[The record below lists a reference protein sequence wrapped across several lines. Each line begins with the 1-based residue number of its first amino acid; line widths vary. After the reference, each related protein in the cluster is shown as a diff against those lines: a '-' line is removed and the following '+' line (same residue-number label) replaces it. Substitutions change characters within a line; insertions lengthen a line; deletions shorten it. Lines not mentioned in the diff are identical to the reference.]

1 VVRKLHPH
9 SAERA
14 AEYVAEIQTAI
25 AAEEAKYVNGGWH
38 AILHPTPALKLAL
51 LAALGVAAIQQ
62 LSGIEALTSYFVFI
76 FQRAGLQTSGAY
88 VFLILFGVCKLLT
101 VYLASRWFDSPYC
114 GRRPLLLLSGAGVFL
129 CMILFAL
136 LFSFPIS
143 QVSTVVTVVAMFI
156 YVIAYSVG
164 YGPGA
169 WVVMLEVLPM
179 QIRAKGLSLCTFL
192 NRVIA
197 TLLSGSFLSL
207 VRYMRYAGYFWLFSA
222 LTLGCVVYVY
232 YLIPET
238 RGRSLEDM
246 SAVFA
251 VKGSGTDSIDADAG
265 VSAPEGAHHLEPRVN
280 VEGRGVAEL
289 DRGFNA
295 RMLAGAGY
303 TEWEEEAKEPG
314 PAAAGGTTSSSNRG
328 TADTVSRH
336 TGDVDRD
343 GAEKQQGVPPAQ
355 VYAPLHST
363 TGPAERHT
371 NTSTTVWSRG
381 QHSARGHT
389 EGSWGQYEE
398 VDLGAAV

>member
-1 VVRKLHPH
+1 VEAEQVLRKLHPH
-9 SAERA
+9 SAGRA
-14 AEYVAEIQTAI
+14 AEYVAGIQTAI
-25 AAEEAKYVNGGWH
+25 AAEETAYVNGGWH
-38 AILHPTPALKLAL
+38 TILHPAPAVKRAL
-51 LAALGVAAIQQ
+51 LAALGIAAIQQ

-76 FQRAGLQTSGAY
+76 FQRARLQTSGAY

-101 VYLASRWFDSPYC
+101 VYLASRWFDSPRC

-129 CMILFAL
+129 CMVLFAL
-136 LFSFPIS
+136 LFSFPIT
-143 QVSTVVTVVAMFI
+143 QASTVVTVITMFI

-169 WVVMLEVLPM
+169 WVVMLEALPM

-238 RGRSLEDM
+238 RGRSLEHM
-246 SAVFA
+246 SAIFA
-251 VKGSGTDSIDADAG
+251 DKGSGTSATDADTGAC
-265 VSAPEGAHHLEPRVN
+265 AIKGAHHLEAGVK
-280 VEGRGVAEL
+280 VEDRGTVEL
-289 DRGFNA
+289 ERGFNA
-295 RMLAGAGY
+295 CILAGAGR
-303 TEWEEEAKEPG
+303 TGCDEGEEAKEPG
-314 PAAAGGTTSSSNRG
+314 PAAEGKSAGGTSRG
-328 TADTVSRH
+328 RADTAE
-336 TGDVDRD
+336 RD
-343 GAEKQQGVPPAQ
+343 GTEDQEGVQPAV
-355 VYAPLHST
+355 VYAPLHCT
-363 TGPAERHT
+363 TGSVEWHS
-371 NTSTTVWSRG
+371 NTSPRERSSG
-381 QHSARGHT
+381 QYSAKGHT